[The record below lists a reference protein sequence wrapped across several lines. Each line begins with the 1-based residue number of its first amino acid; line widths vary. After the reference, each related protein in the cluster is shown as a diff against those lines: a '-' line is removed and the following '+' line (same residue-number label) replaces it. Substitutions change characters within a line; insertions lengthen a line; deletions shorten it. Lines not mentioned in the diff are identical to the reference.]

1 MKTLL
6 IAANDTGAGKT
17 RASGAL
23 AGTFSAYG
31 LSVQI
36 VKLVETGVTPG
47 VAGDAESAAAAGR
60 DLAALF
66 ANPKAGRIT
75 AHTLFTFTAPLAPL
89 AAANKD
95 RKPFGKALLA
105 SALAA
110 LPDDGADIRIL
121 ETAGGLAVPVDVD
134 GSDWADFAREQ
145 AVDQTILVIDDRL
158 GAINQGRLVAAYAK
172 SKNTPAPGFWLNAV
186 TDAPAE
192 VKQSNRLGLVST
204 GLRLL
209 ADTAHGESAP
219 RLPAGSPLT
228 AFFVA

>member
-17 RASGAL
+17 RACGAL

-31 LSVQI
+31 LAVQI
-36 VKLVETGVTPG
+36 VKLVETGVPTDAP
-47 VAGDAESAAAAGR
+47 GDAETAAAAGR

-75 AHTLFTFTAPLAPL
+75 ARTLFSFGAPLAPL

-95 RKPFGKALLA
+95 KQPFGKALLA
-105 SALAA
+105 EALAA
-110 LPDDGADIRIL
+110 LPDDGADIRLL
-121 ETAGGLAVPVDVD
+121 ETAGGIAVPIDVD
-134 GSDWADFAREQ
+134 GSDWADFARDR

-172 SKNTPAPGFWLNAV
+172 AKAAPAPGFWLNAV

-192 VKQSNRLGLVST
+192 VRQSNRIGLLSA

-228 AFFVA
+228 SFFVA

>member
-6 IAANDTGAGKT
+6 IAASDTGAGKT
-17 RASGAL
+17 RACGAL

-36 VKLVETGVTPG
+36 VKLVETGVPAG
-47 VAGDAESAAAAGR
+47 ERGDAESAAVAAR
-60 DLAALF
+60 EFAALF
-66 ANPKAGRIT
+66 ANPKSGRVT
-75 AHTLFTFTAPLAPL
+75 AHTLFSFTAPLAPL
-89 AAANKD
+89 TAAARDK
-95 RKPFGKALLA
+95 KPFGKAMLA
-105 SALAA
+105 EALAA
-110 LPDDGADIRIL
+110 LPDEGADIRLI
-121 ETAGGLAVPVDVD
+121 ETAGGIAVPVDAD
-134 GSDWADFAREQ
+134 GTDWADVAREL

-172 SKNTPAPGFWLNAV
+172 SKNVPAPGFWLNCV
-186 TDAPAE
+186 SETSAE